1 MIEKQKCKVKLTQ
14 NKPNNNHRGN
24 CQSFH
29 VKKTRSKN
37 IGYDQKLVMIIY
49 NVSFQSRTINKVGPT
64 ISAIITV
71 QMILCWSHIVGRRGN
86 LWGVRATLR
95 VQSSFL
101 NLPTDPHPDH
111 HNPPHRERVLNH
123 LDQPIVHQ
131 EQSPHNASV

>member
-1 MIEKQKCKVKLTQ
+1 MIEKQCKVKLTQ

-37 IGYDQKLVMIIY
+37 IGFNQKLVMIIY
-49 NVSFQSRTINKVGPT
+49 NASFQSRTINKAGTT
-64 ISAIITV
+64 ISAIIV
-71 QMILCWSHIVGRRGN
+71 QMCWSHIVGRRGN

-95 VQSSFL
+95 VQTSFL

-111 HNPPHRERVLNH
+111 HNPPHRERILNH

-131 EQSPHNASV
+131 EHSHHNASV